1 MVWNMEI
8 NKILDTAK
16 NNSRNRIIEL
26 IQEYCEGSQQRFVD
40 KTGLNKGT
48 VSLYV
53 NGRRTPSNLAAQKIG
68 QTFHV
73 APAWVMGFDVPKKE
87 IGLHLKIADSN
98 LDLELDK
105 KSDNIPSN
113 IIVYSDTIHR
123 LVETAEKCTPEQIE
137 LAIQVLKNFSDKNK

>member
-1 MVWNMEI
+1 MEI

-68 QTFHV
+68 ETFNV
-73 APAWVMGFDVPKKE
+73 APAWVMGFDVPKKT

-105 KSDNIPSN
+105 KSVNIPQN

-137 LAIQVLKNFSDKNK
+137 LAIQVLKNFSDKTK

>member
-1 MVWNMEI
+1 MEI

-53 NGRRTPSNLAAQKIG
+53 NGHRTPSNLAAQKIG
-68 QTFHV
+68 ETFHV
-73 APAWVMGFDVPKKE
+73 APAWVMGFDVPKKA
-87 IGLHLKIADSN
+87 IGLHLKVADSP
-98 LDLELDK
+98 LEVELDK
-105 KSDNIPSN
+105 KSVDNPSN
-113 IIVYSDTIHR
+113 IIVYSETIHR

-137 LAIQVLKNFSDKNK
+137 LAIQVLKNFSDKSK